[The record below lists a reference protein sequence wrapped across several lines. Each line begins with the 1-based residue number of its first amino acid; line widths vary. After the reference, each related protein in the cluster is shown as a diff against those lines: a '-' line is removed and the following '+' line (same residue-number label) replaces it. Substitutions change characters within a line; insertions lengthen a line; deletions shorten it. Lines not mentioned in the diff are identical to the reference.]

1 MKKNNSNNNSIIKLY
16 LLNNKIKSNY
26 KKLYLIMINKLK
38 NKLKNINNYYKI
50 KIQNLK
56 IHYNNNK
63 K

>member
-1 MKKNNSNNNSIIKLY
+1 MKKNNSNKNSIIKLY

-26 KKLYLIMINKLK
+26 KKLDLIMINKLK